1 MWVVLKSNDKYPS
14 IEHTKKCDCGGRGL
28 HMSQGMVT
36 SPKTGRRQEGFFF
49 REYRRSVTLPELLFF
64 RGLLVPITAKEFISV
79 I

>member
-1 MWVVLKSNDKYPS
+1 M
-14 IEHTKKCDCGGRGL
+14 G
-28 HMSQGMVT
+28 QGMVT